1 MKISKTILLL
11 AMLGIAACLDG
22 CRNFEE
28 KETLHTA
35 RLEVY
40 EEDGTTLINTVED
53 EEAVARFE
61 AGGWGQE
68 AGISSDVD
76 PTGKDLE
83 GREPLF
89 TIAAMKE
96 PAALINNGKMEK
108 TFTITVYEGTDVVK
122 MMVMPQIVENI
133 GLSEEFLTF
142 YFEVPE
148 EDMEFFLSLAGKCIE
163 DSGLL

>member
-1 MKISKTILLL
+1 MRKEIFAL
-11 AMLGIAACLDG
+11 AILGIIACLGG

-96 PAALINNGKMEK
+96 PAALINNGEMEK

-122 MMVMPQIVENI
+122 MVVMPQIKNI
-133 GLSEEFLTF
+133 ALSEEFLTF

-148 EDMEFFLSLAGKCIE
+148 EDMEFFLSLAGN
-163 DSGLL
+163 

>member
-1 MKISKTILLL
+1 
-11 AMLGIAACLDG
+11 MLGIAACLDG

-40 EEDGTTLINTVED
+40 EADGTTLINTVED

-68 AGISSDVD
+68 DGISSDVD
-76 PTGKDLE
+76 PAGKDLE

-122 MMVMPQIVENI
+122 MVVMPQIKNI
-133 GLSEEFLTF
+133 ALSEEFLTF
-142 YFEVPE
+142 
-148 EDMEFFLSLAGKCIE
+148 
-163 DSGLL
+163 

>member
-1 MKISKTILLL
+1 MRKEIFARAI
-11 AMLGIAACLDG
+11 LGIIACLGG

-76 PTGKDLE
+76 PAGKDLE

-122 MMVMPQIVENI
+122 MVVMPQIKNI
-133 GLSEEFLTF
+133 ALSEEFLTF

>member
-11 AMLGIAACLDG
+11 AMLGIAACLGG

-40 EEDGTTLINTVED
+40 EADGTTLINTVED

-68 AGISSDVD
+68 DGISSDVD
-76 PTGKDLE
+76 PAGKDLE

-96 PAALINNGKMEK
+96 PAALINNGEMEK

-122 MMVMPQIVENI
+122 MVVMPQIKNI
-133 GLSEEFLTF
+133 ALSEEFLTF

-148 EDMEFFLSLAGKCIE
+148 EDMEFFLSHAGKCIE

>member
-122 MMVMPQIVENI
+122 MVVMPQIKNI
-133 GLSEEFLTF
+133 ALSEEFLTF

>member
-1 MKISKTILLL
+1 MRKEIFAL
-11 AMLGIAACLDG
+11 AILGIIACLGG

-40 EEDGTTLINTVED
+40 EADGTTLINTVED

-68 AGISSDVD
+68 DGISSDVD
-76 PTGKDLE
+76 PAGKDLE

-89 TIAAMKE
+89 MIAAMKE

-122 MMVMPQIVENI
+122 MVVMPQTKNI
-133 GLSEEFLTF
+133 ALSEEFLTF

-148 EDMEFFLSLAGKCIE
+148 EDMEFFLSLAGN
-163 DSGLL
+163 

>member
-1 MKISKTILLL
+1 MRKEIFAL
-11 AMLGIAACLDG
+11 AILGIIACLGG

-68 AGISSDVD
+68 DGISSDVD
-76 PTGKDLE
+76 PAGKDLE

-96 PAALINNGKMEK
+96 PAALINNGEMEK

-122 MMVMPQIVENI
+122 MVVMPQIKNI
-133 GLSEEFLTF
+133 ALSEEFLTF

-148 EDMEFFLSLAGKCIE
+148 EDMEFFLSLAG
-163 DSGLL
+163 D

>member
-1 MKISKTILLL
+1 MRKEIFAL
-11 AMLGIAACLDG
+11 AILGIIACLGG

-122 MMVMPQIVENI
+122 MVVMPQIKNI
-133 GLSEEFLTF
+133 ALSEEFLTF

-148 EDMEFFLSLAGKCIE
+148 EDMEFFLSLAG
-163 DSGLL
+163 D

>member
-1 MKISKTILLL
+1 MRKEIFAL
-11 AMLGIAACLDG
+11 AILGIIACLGG

-89 TIAAMKE
+89 MIAAMKE

-122 MMVMPQIVENI
+122 MVVMPQIKNI
-133 GLSEEFLTF
+133 ALSEEFLTF

>member
-1 MKISKTILLL
+1 MRKEIFAL
-11 AMLGIAACLDG
+11 AILGIIACLGG

-96 PAALINNGKMEK
+96 PAALINNGEMEK

-122 MMVMPQIVENI
+122 MVVMPQIKNI
-133 GLSEEFLTF
+133 ALSEEFLTF

>member
-1 MKISKTILLL
+1 MRKEIFAL
-11 AMLGIAACLDG
+11 AILGIIACLGG

-40 EEDGTTLINTVED
+40 EADGTTLINTVED

-68 AGISSDVD
+68 DGISSDVD
-76 PTGKDLE
+76 PAGKDLE

-89 TIAAMKE
+89 MIAAMKE

-122 MMVMPQIVENI
+122 MVVMPQIKNI
-133 GLSEEFLTF
+133 ALSEEFLTF

>member
-1 MKISKTILLL
+1 M
-11 AMLGIAACLDG
+11 
-22 CRNFEE
+22 
-28 KETLHTA
+28 
-35 RLEVY
+35 
-40 EEDGTTLINTVED
+40 
-53 EEAVARFE
+53 ARFE

-96 PAALINNGKMEK
+96 PAALINNGEMEK

-122 MMVMPQIVENI
+122 MVVMPQIKNI
-133 GLSEEFLTF
+133 ALSEEFLTF

>member
-11 AMLGIAACLDG
+11 AMLGIAACLGG

-40 EEDGTTLINTVED
+40 EADGTTLINTVED

-68 AGISSDVD
+68 DGISSDVD
-76 PTGKDLE
+76 PAGKDLE

-89 TIAAMKE
+89 MIAAMKE

-122 MMVMPQIVENI
+122 MVVMPQIKNI
-133 GLSEEFLTF
+133 ALSEEFLTF

>member
-1 MKISKTILLL
+1 
-11 AMLGIAACLDG
+11 MLGIAACLDG

-122 MMVMPQIVENI
+122 MVVMPQIKNI
-133 GLSEEFLTF
+133 ALSEEFLTF

>member
-1 MKISKTILLL
+1 MRKEIFAL
-11 AMLGIAACLDG
+11 AILGIIACLGG

-40 EEDGTTLINTVED
+40 EADGTTLINTVED

-68 AGISSDVD
+68 DGISSDVD
-76 PTGKDLE
+76 PAGKDLE

-89 TIAAMKE
+89 MIAAMKE

-122 MMVMPQIVENI
+122 MVVMPQIKNI
-133 GLSEEFLTF
+133 ALSEEFLTF

-148 EDMEFFLSLAGKCIE
+148 EDMEFFLSLAGN
-163 DSGLL
+163 

>member
-40 EEDGTTLINTVED
+40 EADGTTLINTVED

-122 MMVMPQIVENI
+122 MVVMPQIKNI
-133 GLSEEFLTF
+133 ALSEEFLTF

>member
-1 MKISKTILLL
+1 MRKEIFARAI
-11 AMLGIAACLDG
+11 LGIIACLGG
-22 CRNFEE
+22 CRNFEEEE

-40 EEDGTTLINTVED
+40 EADGTTLINTVED

-68 AGISSDVD
+68 DGISSDVD
-76 PTGKDLE
+76 PAGKDLE

-122 MMVMPQIVENI
+122 MMVMPQIVKNI
-133 GLSEEFLTF
+133 GLSEELLTF

-148 EDMEFFLSLAGKCIE
+148 EDMEFFLSLAG
-163 DSGLL
+163 D

>member
-1 MKISKTILLL
+1 MRKEIFAL
-11 AMLGIAACLDG
+11 AILGIIACLGG

-40 EEDGTTLINTVED
+40 EADGTTLINTVED

-122 MMVMPQIVENI
+122 MVVMPQIKNI
-133 GLSEEFLTF
+133 ALSEEFLTF

>member
-1 MKISKTILLL
+1 MRKEIFAL
-11 AMLGIAACLDG
+11 AILGIIACLGG

-40 EEDGTTLINTVED
+40 EADGTTLINTVED

-68 AGISSDVD
+68 DGISSDVD
-76 PTGKDLE
+76 PAGKDLE

-89 TIAAMKE
+89 MIAAMKE

-122 MMVMPQIVENI
+122 MVVMPQIKNI
-133 GLSEEFLTF
+133 ALSEEFLTF

-148 EDMEFFLSLAGKCIE
+148 EDMEFFLSLAG
-163 DSGLL
+163 D

>member
-1 MKISKTILLL
+1 MRKEIFAL
-11 AMLGIAACLDG
+11 AILGIIACLGG

-122 MMVMPQIVENI
+122 MVVMPQIKNI
-133 GLSEEFLTF
+133 ALSEEFLTF

-148 EDMEFFLSLAGKCIE
+148 EDMEFFLSLAGN
-163 DSGLL
+163 